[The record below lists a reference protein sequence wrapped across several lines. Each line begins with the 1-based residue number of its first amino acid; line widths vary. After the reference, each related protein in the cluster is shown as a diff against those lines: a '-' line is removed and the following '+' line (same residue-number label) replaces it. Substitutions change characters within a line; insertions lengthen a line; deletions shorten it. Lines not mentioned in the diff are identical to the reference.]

1 MYYVLFNKAIR
12 FDLDLLEFRYFIKA
26 EKSHL
31 GRKFWG
37 EKTQVERG
45 QFFSVVKC
53 DSDSNDGN
61 LDRPLG
67 SLITQDQYGSLDFVS
82 PR

>member
-1 MYYVLFNKAIR
+1 MIR

-45 QFFSVVKC
+45 QFFLVV
-53 DSDSNDGN
+53 GVI
-61 LDRPLG
+61 
-67 SLITQDQYGSLDFVS
+67 LIQMMETWIDLLAASSQDQYGSLDFVS